1 MLDFDLFQV
10 QLSWELSFFSAKAV
24 RIAGFPAKGSAS
36 SGNMTCPYVY
46 MYIS

>member
-24 RIAGFPAKGSAS
+24 RIALQVSLQKGQHHLE
-36 SGNMTCPYVY
+36 T
-46 MYIS
+46 